1 MTTMLRVGSLQ
12 KIRTFGR
19 IRRFLSTSAAL
30 TVYRSTILPLL
41 DYNDQYQM
49 LWNCDKLKKLQK
61 TRTWALRVVHCNRI
75 PKLDEAGL
83 HSEGNL
89 LKSGASGCKF
99 L

>member
-1 MTTMLRVGSLQ
+1 MFQNYAGFKDKNFR
-12 KIRTFGR
+12 R

-30 TVYRSTILPLL
+30 TVYKSTILPLL

-61 TRTWALRVVHCNRI
+61 PRTCALRVVHCNRI
-75 PKLDEAGL
+75 PELDEAGL
-83 HSEGNL
+83 HSEANL